1 MKIVKLITLVL
12 LITVLSIY
20 IVYLFVSALNMNY
33 MIRNLKNIQSK
44 YVAVRNRVRLIAYM
58 EDNL

>member
-20 IVYLFVSALNMNY
+20 IVYLFVSAY
-33 MIRNLKNIQSK
+33 K
-44 YVAVRNRVRLIAYM
+44 YELHDKKFEEYT
-58 EDNL
+58 E